1 MAYDLIL
8 RGGHVVDPTNGI
20 DGPRDIAIE
29 DGRIAAV
36 SDQLADADSDR
47 VIDASRRIVIPGIID
62 THVHVGGFGGRTR
75 ALGHRMT
82 AETGVTTCLDMGSTM
97 DTIIEG
103 MRDTGAGMNVAALL
117 TTAAAFED
125 HDPSEAEI
133 ADRLEQE
140 LERGAFGLKIIG
152 GHWPL
157 TPDASARAIEVAN
170 RRGVYVAFHLGTTE
184 SSSNLLGLRELP
196 SLMGENG
203 RVHVAHVAAYT
214 RGMIETPLEEVNEAI
229 AILERLGDRAVS
241 ESYLSTKVDTGN
253 ATAGQCDGD
262 DVSDHVTRNCL
273 LMGGYEPTRSE
284 MRRAIRD
291 GYCAV
296 FVERGG
302 RIVLA
307 HGEEAERA
315 WTEAGTNIGVSFPV
329 TPPESALAL
338 MTARHA
344 NGSFAVDALAT
355 DGGGIPRNWMVERG
369 LALVRIGAMTL
380 EDYVRK
386 ASATP
391 AAMMGLLTKGQIG
404 VGADADIT
412 VLDLERGVATMS
424 LVAGQPIMIDGE
436 SVASGGTLLVTEAG
450 EGHARTSRLGV
461 EVVDPRQARMYASY
475 SRA

>member
-1 MAYDLIL
+1 MPYDLIL
-8 RGGHVVDPTNGI
+8 RGGRLVDPVNTI
-20 DGPRDIAIE
+20 DGPRDVGIE
-29 DGRIAAV
+29 GGRVTAVAA
-36 SDQLADADSDR
+36 SLPDAEVAR
-47 VIDASRRIVIPGIID
+47 VIDLAGRIVMPGIID

-97 DTIIEG
+97 DAIVGG
-103 MRDTGAGMNVAALL
+103 MQQSGAGMNVAALL
-117 TTAAAFED
+117 TSVAAFED
-125 HDPSEAEI
+125 PDPPEAEI
-133 ADRLEQE
+133 AARLEEE
-140 LERGAFGLKIIG
+140 LGEGAFGLKIIG

-157 TPDASARAIEVAN
+157 TPDASARCIEVAN
-170 RRGVYVAFHLGTTE
+170 RRGAYVAFHLGTTE

-196 SLMGENG
+196 SLMGSDG

-214 RGMIETPLEEVNEAI
+214 RGMIEPPLTEVQEAI
-229 AILERLGDRAVS
+229 AILEELGDRAVS

-273 LMGGYEPTRSE
+273 LMGGYEPTRPE
-284 MRRAIRD
+284 MRRAILE
-291 GYCAV
+291 GYCGV

-315 WTEAGTNIGVSFPV
+315 WTEANTQIGVSFPV

-338 MTARHA
+338 MIARRA
-344 NGSFAVDALAT
+344 DGSFAVDALAT

-386 ASATP
+386 ASAAP
-391 AAMMGLLTKGQIG
+391 ARMLGLPRKGQLG

-412 VLDLERGVATMS
+412 VLDLDRGVATMS
-424 LVAGQPIMIDGE
+424 LVSGEPIMIDGE

-450 EGHARTSRLGV
+450 EATARASGLGV
-461 EVVDPRQARMYASY
+461 EVVDPREAAMYATHA
-475 SRA
+475 R

>member
-1 MAYDLIL
+1 MSHDLIL
-8 RGGHVVDPTNGI
+8 RGARVVDPANDVDAVRDVGI
-20 DGPRDIAIE
+20 EGGRVTAITDSLAE
-29 DGRIAAV
+29 
-36 SDQLADADSDR
+36 ADAGR
-47 VIDASRRIVIPGIID
+47 VIDLTGREVVPGIID
-62 THVHVGGFGGRTR
+62 THVHVGGFGGRSR

-97 DTIIEG
+97 DVIVEG
-103 MRDTGAGMNVAALL
+103 MRDAGAGMNVAALL
-117 TTAAAFED
+117 TSVAAFED
-125 HDPSEAEI
+125 PDPSEAEI
-133 ADRLEQE
+133 ASRLEQE
-140 LERGAFGLKIIG
+140 LEAGAYGLKIIG

-157 TPDASARAIEVAN
+157 TPDASARCIEVAN
-170 RRGVYVAFHLGTTE
+170 RRGVHVAFHLGTTE

-196 SLMGENG
+196 RLMGSDG

-214 RGMIETPLEEVNEAI
+214 RGMIESPLEEVQEAI
-229 AILERLGDRAVS
+229 AILEGLGERAVS

-253 ATAGQCDGD
+253 ATSGECEGD
-262 DVSDHVTRNCL
+262 DVGDHVTRNCL
-273 LMGGYEPTRSE
+273 VMGGYEPTRAE
-284 MRRAIRD
+284 MRRAIQE
-291 GYCAV
+291 GYCGV

-315 WTEAGTNIGVSFPV
+315 WLEADTKIGVSFPV

-338 MTARHA
+338 MTARRA
-344 NGSFAVDALAT
+344 DGSSAVDALAT

-380 EDYVRK
+380 GDYVRK

-391 AAMMGLLTKGQIG
+391 AGMLGLPRKGQLG
-404 VGADADIT
+404 VGADADVT

-424 LVAGQPIMIDGE
+424 LVAGEPIMIDGE

-450 EGHARTSRLGV
+450 EAAGRASGLEV
-461 EVVDPRQARMYASY
+461 EVADPRASAMYATYRS
-475 SRA
+475 

>member
-1 MAYDLIL
+1 MPYDLIL
-8 RGGHVVDPTNGI
+8 RGGRIVDPANDLDAVRDLGI
-20 DGPRDIAIE
+20 EA
-29 DGRIAAV
+29 GRVTAVAGSLAEAEAA
-36 SDQLADADSDR
+36 R
-47 VIDASRRIVIPGIID
+47 VIDVAGRVVMPGIID
-62 THVHVGGFGGRTR
+62 THVHVGGFGGRSR

-97 DTIIEG
+97 DVITAGI
-103 MRDTGAGMNVAALL
+103 RDAGAGMNVAALL
-117 TTAAAFED
+117 TSVAAFED
-125 HDPSEAEI
+125 PDPSEGEI
-133 ADRLEQE
+133 AGRLEQE
-140 LERGAFGLKIIG
+140 LEVGAFGLKIIG

-157 TPDASARAIEVAN
+157 TPDASARCIEIAN
-170 RRGVYVAFHLGTTE
+170 RRGVHVAFHLGTTE

-196 SLMGENG
+196 DLMGSDG

-214 RGMIETPLEEVNEAI
+214 RGMIEPPLDEVSEAI
-229 AILERLGDRAVS
+229 AILEQLGDRAVS

-253 ATAGQCDGD
+253 ATAGECSGD

-273 LMGGYEPTRSE
+273 VMGGYEPTRAD
-284 MRRAIRD
+284 MRRAIQE
-291 GYCAV
+291 GYCGV

-315 WTEAGTNIGVSFPV
+315 WTEANTKVGVSFPV

-338 MTARHA
+338 MTARRA
-344 NGSFAVDALAT
+344 DGSFAVDALAT

-391 AAMMGLLTKGQIG
+391 ARMLGLPRKGQLG
-404 VGADADIT
+404 VGADADVT

-424 LVAGQPIMIDGE
+424 LVAGAPIMIGGE
-436 SVASGGTLLVTEAG
+436 SIASGGTLLVTEAG
-450 EGHARTSRLGV
+450 EAAARAAGLAT
-461 EVVDPRQARMYASY
+461 EVVDPRQAAMYATP
-475 SRA
+475 SR